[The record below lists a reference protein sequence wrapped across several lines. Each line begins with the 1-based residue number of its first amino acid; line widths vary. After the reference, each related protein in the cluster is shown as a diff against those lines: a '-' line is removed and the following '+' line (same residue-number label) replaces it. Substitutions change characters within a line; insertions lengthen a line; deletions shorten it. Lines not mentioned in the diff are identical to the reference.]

1 MIQIM
6 KEDTL
11 TRLRYYVWVR
21 LTVVGFPS
29 HNHMFP
35 FDYTISLAQCEVIK
49 IGLAFMALQLCI
61 DEFGVERGA

>member
-1 MIQIM
+1 M

-21 LTVVGFPS
+21 FTVVGFPS

-35 FDYTISLAQCEVIK
+35 FDYAISLAQREAIK
-49 IGLAFMALQLCI
+49 IGLAFMALQLRI
-61 DEFGVERGA
+61 DEFGVEQGA